1 MYTNEP
7 SAISIPNP
15 PPQDAVEILAR
26 YCFQSYNG
34 TWEQAISDAQSMWE
48 DIIVYFT
55 TKTH

>member
-1 MYTNEP
+1 MHPNEP
-7 SAISIPNP
+7 GSISIPNH
-15 PPQDAVEILAR
+15 PPQDVVEILAG